1 VRPGPPSAAGA
12 PPERPAPKTFA
23 PAAALF
29 LALASLA
36 QTAAPS
42 CASAWISSEWLG
54 GWPGICEDSACADDG
69 TPLSEPP
76 PDIRRNIIEHQL
88 TSQVCPTDLVFI
100 TIEYPENTG
109 SLALDVRLAD
119 AAAGRFSEARKLALK
134 LSCNDLIDGCGGL
147 CLPAGV
153 ESRYY
158 LHQSAPWTLS
168 SFRVDRFIG
177 NFRSGRHERG
187 TVSYAFENF
196 SLATGKELAADE
208 IFPDPRAA
216 AKLFWARADEVL
228 KSRGACPS
236 RSYRV
241 SGRPAG
247 RDLKASDVLLSRR
260 GATLALYT
268 GADKKCVPQAL
279 DLPLEEMIALGAS
292 PGLWTDLNPADPDQD
307 RDQGGFR
314 PGSR

>member
-1 VRPGPPSAAGA
+1 MGIRS
-12 PPERPAPKTFA
+12 A
-23 PAAALF
+23 PAAAL
-29 LALASLA
+29 LALAA
-36 QTAAPS
+36 IAALPS
-42 CASAWISSEWLG
+42 AGEAWIFSDWLG

-69 TPLSEPP
+69 TPLSDPP

-88 TSQVCPTDLVFI
+88 KSPACPTDLVFI

-119 AAAGRFSEARKLALK
+119 EASERFAEARKLALK
-134 LSCNDLIDGCGGL
+134 LSCNDLLDGCGGL

-153 ESRYY
+153 ESRHY

-177 NFRSGRHERG
+177 NFRRGRHERG
-187 TVSYAFENF
+187 TVGYAFANY
-196 SLATGKELAADE
+196 SLAAGRELGVKE
-208 IFPDPRAA
+208 IFPDPAGA

-236 RSYRV
+236 ASYRLN
-241 SGRPAG
+241 GRAAG
-247 RDLKASDVLLSRR
+247 KDLEAGDVLLSRR

-268 GADKKCVPQAL
+268 GRDKKCVPQAL
-279 DLPLEEMIALGAS
+279 DLSKEEMAALGAS
-292 PGLWTDLNPADPDQD
+292 PLLWSDRHPD
-307 RDQGGFR
+307 GNGVA
-314 PGSR
+314 P